1 MNLQR
6 EKQSPIGWQYQ
17 PTSRKQFGDVLLFN
31 KGIANSS

>member
-17 PTSRKQFGDVLLFN
+17 PTLRKQFGDVLLLN
-31 KGIANSS
+31 EGIANSS